1 MGLLAKPNYAY
12 LHDCLTGCLH
22 GHLANKRFYAQ
33 IGGRHTWLS
42 TKGIVAS
49 KVSIKSLCTVAG
61 FSQIIYCLSDYQHLC
76 KQLPKLIKLHKCYS
90 MLSCLMNVYQ
100 NYGQK
105 WPPEGAKS
113 T

>member
-61 FSQIIYCLSDYQHLC
+61 FSQIIYCLS
-76 KQLPKLIKLHKCYS
+76 PEVNAVPLIKYAKKHL
-90 MLSCLMNVYQ
+90 LS
-100 NYGQK
+100 
-105 WPPEGAKS
+105 
-113 T
+113 